1 MRTILS
7 ARRSILLISDV
18 YIVVYHYKIPIDK
31 TIDYFKLEKKAIEA
45 YLENGCVN
53 VEIYR
58 DSEDPQKWMEINRF
72 RDKEHYQQVASTLND
87 DPRISQLFEEF
98 QELLG
103 STEYEPE
110 KKEYFHMI

>member
-1 MRTILS
+1 MI
-7 ARRSILLISDV
+7 ADV

-31 TIDYFKLEKKAIEA
+31 TIDYFKLEKKAIET

-98 QELLG
+98 QKLLG
-103 STEYEPE
+103 DTEYEPE

>member
-1 MRTILS
+1 MI
-7 ARRSILLISDV
+7 ADV

-31 TIDYFKLEKKAIEA
+31 TIDYFKLEKKAIEV

-58 DSEDPQKWMEINRF
+58 DSEDLQKWMEINRF

-103 STEYEPE
+103 DTEYEPE

>member
-1 MRTILS
+1 MIADL
-7 ARRSILLISDV
+7 

-31 TIDYFKLEKKAIEA
+31 TIDYFRLEKRAIEA
-45 YLENGCVN
+45 YMENGCVK

-58 DSEDPQKWMEINRF
+58 DAENPQRWMEINRF
-72 RDKEHYQQVASTLND
+72 HDREHYLRVASTLDD

-103 STEYEPE
+103 GAECEPE

>member
-1 MRTILS
+1 MVPDL
-7 ARRSILLISDV
+7 
-18 YIVVYHYKIPIDK
+18 YIVVYHYKIPLDK
-31 TIDYFKLEKKAIEA
+31 TIEYFKLEKKAIEA

-58 DSEDPQKWMEINRF
+58 DAEDPRRWMEINRF
-72 RDKEHYQQVASTLND
+72 RDRDHCQRVASTLDD

-103 STEYEPE
+103 DAEYEPD